1 MSATAVVVAV
11 GAGAIGCGAA
21 AEAVLEGRIA
31 ATRFPLGSAVAVA
44 AVILLLLL
52 LAVTVVGVM
61 VMVIVVQMAVVR
73 IVDIVAAPDAAHDAL
88 EEARMR
94 LRPGGLLHLCPHD
107 ESNLRLID

>member
-44 AVILLLLL
+44 AVTLLLLLL
-52 LAVTVVGVM
+52 LAMVVVVVVMM

-73 IVDIVAAPDAAHDAL
+73 IVDVVAAPDAAHDAL
-88 EEARMR
+88 EEAGMR

-107 ESNLRLID
+107 